1 VPRSAVS
8 GGSARGVVYGHGLL
22 GRAEEIDGFGDFAD
36 SANIVFC
43 ATDEIGMSSE
53 DIPSALALSSNLSL
67 FPTMPDRLQQALLN
81 EQFLARLLKDP
92 RGFASDPAFQ
102 RPGGSVHA
110 TGEVFYNGNSQ
121 GGILGGAA
129 TAISTE
135 WTRAVLGVP
144 GMNYSTL
151 LDRSVDF
158 DPFAELQ
165 LVAYPDEVDRQL
177 TTSLIQMLWDRGE
190 SNGYAAHLTDD
201 PLPGTPAHEVLLIE
215 AFGDHQVANVATETM
230 ARTVGVSVHSP
241 TLAPGRSLDVTPLW
255 GIPPIT
261 TDPFA
266 GSALVVWD
274 YGNPAPP
281 LFNVPPR
288 EPDFGEDPH
297 GKGRGEPRLLQQAS
311 EFLRTDGAFVD
322 TCAGGPCQSDA

>member
-1 VPRSAVS
+1 
-8 GGSARGVVYGHGLL
+8 
-22 GRAEEIDGFGDFAD
+22 
-36 SANIVFC
+36 
-43 ATDEIGMSSE
+43 
-53 DIPSALALSSNLSL
+53 
-67 FPTMPDRLQQALLN
+67 MPDRLQQALLN

-102 RPGGSVHA
+102 RDGGSVHA

-144 GMNYSTL
+144 AMNYSTL

-158 DPFAELQ
+158 DPFAEIQLQ
-165 LVAYPDEVDRQL
+165 AYPDEVDRQL
-177 TTSLIQMLWDRGE
+177 GIALIQMLWDRGE
-190 SNGYAAHLTDD
+190 TNGYAAHLTDD

-215 AFGDHQVANVATETM
+215 AFGDHQVANIGTETM
-230 ARTVGVSVHSP
+230 ARTIGAAVHSP
-241 TLAPGRSLDVTPLW
+241 ALAPGRSFDVTPMW
-255 GIPPIT
+255 DIPPVP
-261 TDPFA
+261 TDPYD
-266 GSALVVWD
+266 GSVLVVWD
-274 YGNPAPP
+274 FGNPAPP

-297 GKGRGEPRLLQQAS
+297 GKGGDDPRVLQQAS

-322 TCAGGPCQSDA
+322 TCGGGPCQSDV